1 MANRASKRN
10 VRQFKAGHDTAQHQA
25 AAAHVAPPD
34 EVHWE
39 HQPVAKNREQQ
50 VDILARCDAAEE
62 DHFAVRTDGFPQR
75 PGGLFER
82 SSIGLVPE
90 IDVAQRECTERFD
103 GYRRVDLP
111 QSCVRRDDENTS
123 RDHRIGWIR
132 RTCESTCV
140 CELPAKVEA
149 ADKAEDF
156 AERCAGRTLQ
166 LPRKVET
173 CVRRQHHLRADTAAI
188 GGREEEHARRR

>member
-50 VDILARCDAAEE
+50 VDILARCDAAEK
-62 DHFAVRTDGFPQR
+62 DDFAIGTDGLPQR

-82 SSIGLVPE
+82 SSIRLVPQ
-90 IDVAQRECTERFD
+90 IDVAECKCTERFN
-103 GYRRVDLP
+103 GHRRVGRP
-111 QSCVRRDDENTS
+111 QTSVGRDDQNTTC
-123 RDHRIGWIR
+123 DDGIGGIR
-132 RTCESTCV
+132 RTCEPTRIR
-140 CELPAKVEA
+140 ELAAKIEA
-149 ADKAEDF
+149 ADEAEDLP
-156 AERCAGRTLQ
+156 ERGAGGTLQ
-166 LPRKVET
+166 LPRELEPGVW
-173 CVRRQHHLRADTAAI
+173 RNHHLRSHAAAI
-188 GGREEEHARRR
+188 RR